1 MIGLHAAPLCVALL
15 WGVAGGAAA
24 QSATD
29 RRPDVFRLPPLPQPA
44 FVENMGQWDPD
55 IVAVARAGPVGI
67 VVGRRSIY
75 LQFHGDERPDGFPV
89 HVVQLPLPEAAAGH
103 PPAMDGL
110 SLGRVHWLVE
120 ETSRLSGRSAEARAG
135 VVLGEGPDRVQI
147 GLRQAGLEL
156 RWSNVVMDHG
166 LAPLAAAGRAVPG
179 AAGRSTWTILGRDV
193 VLAWSAGCGA
203 GQGGVA
209 DQDEEIVFGIDW
221 STFIDG
227 SSVETARDVA
237 CTPDGDVAV
246 TGDTISTDFFTTPGA
261 FMTSPASSE
270 HDAWVMRFGLASG
283 EVVSSTL
290 LGGPDMDKGEK
301 IATAP
306 NGHVVVAGV
315 GGEGFPL
322 TAGAYDADYDFLERF
337 VVSLPPD
344 GSSLDWAT
352 YLFGSWEGIT
362 ELHDMQVDPQGNVL
376 FTGFTDAEDFP
387 LTPGAFQST
396 FAPSGPPAIH
406 SPNDGFLCRLSAD
419 GAAVTLGTLYGGSGN
434 FGQFG
439 PLGSDLLRS
448 IAVAPDGTLVVAGTT
463 QSDDLPT
470 TPGSYEPDYE
480 LATQVGESHARGVI
494 ARFSADGTQLLAA
507 TYFGGLGGCALW
519 GVAVGADNRVYVV
532 GRTQSKTF
540 PVTPDAFMTVSPTLP
555 FNFVAE
561 GVFSVFSED
570 LSTLEYSTLLGSFGD
585 EECTEVRV
593 DGSGVVTLSGWT
605 DGIDFPTTPGALAE
619 TPVGTDGLQKTDAFV
634 TRFAPSLG
642 APFYSSYFGSNGG
655 EGFLFFDMDIGPLGE
670 AAVSV
675 FASGGI
681 APGQENGPFGP
692 PGDGA
697 SGLLGV
703 LSMLPTGVARY
714 GAPTTDGALP
724 VAAGVLAIP
733 SVGNDGFAI
742 TMSQAPAFG
751 RGWLVLAPDGLAAP
765 LPAGGAGLWVDPS
778 TGLHLLPIEAD
789 AQGWDVERLP
799 LPNDAALEGLT
810 FHLQSF
816 WRKSP
821 PASGWLA
828 SNALRVVVQPALP

>member
-1 MIGLHAAPLCVALL
+1 
-15 WGVAGGAAA
+15 
-24 QSATD
+24 
-29 RRPDVFRLPPLPQPA
+29 
-44 FVENMGQWDPD
+44 
-55 IVAVARAGPVGI
+55 
-67 VVGRRSIY
+67 
-75 LQFHGDERPDGFPV
+75 LQFHGDSQPEGV
-89 HVVQLPLPEAAAGH
+89 HLHVVELPLPPAITAGI
-103 PPAMDGL
+103 PAMDGSL
-110 SLGRVHWLVE
+110 LGRVNWLVE
-120 ETSRLSGRSAEARAG
+120 ESSKLRDRSVESRQGLVIDSGTSRLRFSVHRGGLLLSGDAVALEAFHQAATG
-135 VVLGEGPDRVQI
+135 VDSVLVKPD
-147 GLRQAGLEL
+147 G
-156 RWSNVVMDHG
+156 H
-166 LAPLAAAGRAVPG
+166 LA
-179 AAGRSTWTILGRDV
+179 WNILGREVIFARRPDSQRV
-193 VLAWSAGCGA
+193 DHQDA
-203 GQGGVA
+203 GQG
-209 DQDEEIVFGIDW
+209 DEIAYGFDW
-221 STFIDG
+221 STFIDA

-246 TGDTISTDFFTTPGA
+246 TGETISTDFFTTPGA
-261 FMTSPASSE
+261 FMTSLASSE
-270 HDAWVMRFGLASG
+270 SDAWVMRFQLGTGA
-283 EVVSSTL
+283 VVYATL
-290 LGGPDMDKGEK
+290 LGGPGKDQGAK
-301 IATAP
+301 IAVTVE
-306 NGHVVVAGV
+306 GQVVVSGLASP
-315 GGEGFPL
+315 GFPV
-322 TAGAYDADYDFLERF
+322 TPGAYDIVWDGGEDFVARL
-337 VVSLPPD
+337 SSD

-352 YLFGSWEGIT
+352 YIFPSLQGIT
-362 ELHDMQVDPQGNVL
+362 ELHDMQVDPQGNVV

-387 LTPGAFQST
+387 LTPGAFQTT
-396 FAPSGPPAIH
+396 FAPSAPPAIH

-419 GAAVTLGTLYGGSGN
+419 GSAVTLGTLYGGSGN

-448 IAVAPDGTLVVAGTT
+448 IAVGSDGTLVVAGTT

-540 PVTPDAFMTVSPTLP
+540 PVTPDAFMKVSPTLP

-561 GVFSVFSED
+561 GVLSVFSAD
-570 LSTLEYSTLLGSFGD
+570 LSTLEYSTLIGSFGD

-605 DGIDFPTTPGALAE
+605 GGVDFPTTPGALAE

-714 GAPTTDGALP
+714 GAPTTGSAAP
-724 VAAGVLAIP
+724 IAAGVLAIP
-733 SVGNDGFAI
+733 SVGNNGFAV

-751 RGWLVLAPDGLAAP
+751 RGWLVFAPDGLASP
-765 LPAGGAGLWVDPS
+765 LPAGGASLWVDP
-778 TGLHLLPIEAD
+778 TAGLHLLPIEAD
-789 AQGWDVERLP
+789 SLGWNAERLP

-810 FHLQSF
+810 FYLQSF
-816 WRKSP
+816 WRKP
-821 PASGWLA
+821 KPDSGWLA